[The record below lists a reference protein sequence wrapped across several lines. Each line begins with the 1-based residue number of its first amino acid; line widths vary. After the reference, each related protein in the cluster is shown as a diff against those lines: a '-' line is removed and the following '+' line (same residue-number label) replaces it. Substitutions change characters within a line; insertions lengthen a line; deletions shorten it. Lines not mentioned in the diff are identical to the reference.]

1 MRIWNTVSS
10 AAMIVLKLEVGVPS
24 GKLNWPPKSCMPSSA
39 KMKMNRK
46 SRKSRDM
53 MDDKAFIRAIT
64 RLRRGDQYL
73 GEKGSLDQ
81 GFSAFMAVISLGH
94 FENSE
99 QSERPEA
106 AESERAGPGLQ
117 VDPEDLEERSRD
129 DGAVESVEGRL
140 EVHHGAERVK
150 ADQHL
155 EHERAQ
161 EQELGVDWKK
171 RRSKNTTG

>member
-1 MRIWNTVSS
+1 MAVS
-10 AAMIVLKLEVGVPS
+10 KFEVGVSS
-24 GKLNWPPKSCMPSSA
+24 GKLNDPPKSCMPSSA

-73 GEKGSLDQ
+73 EKGSLDQ
-81 GFSAFMAVISLGH
+81 GFLALNAVISLGH

-106 AESERAGPGLQ
+106 AESERARPRLQ

-129 DGAVESVEGRL
+129 DGAVEPVEGRL

-171 RRSKNTTG
+171 EEAKTQQVRRLQGSFC